1 MTVTRDVMIEGYS
14 EEEFGTTVHAHV
26 RPAEPISSIELLKGR
41 HKELG
46 EIRRALFAKGR
57 HMFIYGD
64 RGIGK
69 SSLAQTAAFQYQS
82 SDSAIIQIGCT
93 RTSTFYEIMHSI
105 AARLVENLDTKE
117 IQAKGGINLK
127 FINFELLVKS
137 VSKPELQQVCSM
149 DQALNVISDIREIH
163 SDNPIIVIDEFD
175 AIQDP
180 EERYK
185 FAEFLKK
192 MGDSGVYV
200 PIIFS
205 GIAGSLDDVLGGHQ
219 SSIRQL
225 FPIQLSPISWDSRWD
240 ILVEALEAFNIEF
253 DEEIK
258 YRVAGISDGFPY
270 YVHLITE
277 HLLWAIYDDE
287 TTSRVANFNHY
298 NEALKKA
305 VESVQEHIRKP
316 YDLATLRHSQDFHH
330 AIWAAADTS
339 ILHRNINDI
348 YASYERVIR
357 DLNHQGGQDHLVP
370 IDRKKFSQRLNT
382 LTKAS
387 HGSVLK
393 KMNDNR
399 TGWYQFTENMLR
411 GYVRL
416 LAETYGVRLW
426 MDEAKVPK
434 QLINPRPKA
443 LGNGRR
449 FHSTVPLGVGLK
461 DD

>member
-1 MTVTRDVMIEGYS
+1 MIEGYS

-41 HKELG
+41 HKELE

-69 SSLAQTAAFQYQS
+69 SSLAQTAALQYQS
-82 SDSAIIQIGCT
+82 SDSDIIQIGCT
-93 RTSTFYEIMHSI
+93 RTSTFYEIMQSI
-105 AARLVENLDTKE
+105 AGSLVENLDSKE
-117 IQAKGGINLK
+117 VQAKTGINLK
-127 FINFELLVKS
+127 FLSFELLVKS
-137 VSKPELQQVCSM
+137 SFKPEVPAVINM
-149 DQALNVISDIREIH
+149 EQALNVISDIREIH
-163 SDNPIIVIDEFD
+163 SEKPIIVIDEFD
-175 AIQDP
+175 AIQET
-180 EERYK
+180 EERHK

-192 MGDSGVYV
+192 MGDSGIYV

-205 GIAGSLDDVLGGHQ
+205 GIAASLDDVLGGHQ

-240 ILVEALEAFNIEF
+240 ILVEALEAFNVEF
-253 DEEIK
+253 DDEIK

-277 HLLWAIYDDE
+277 HLLWAIYDDPD
-287 TTSRVANFNHY
+287 TTQIANFNHY

-305 VESVQEHIRKP
+305 VETVQEHIRKP
-316 YDLATLRHSQDFHH
+316 YDLATTRHSQDFHH

-339 ILHRNINDI
+339 ILHRNIDSI
-348 YASYERVIR
+348 YASYGRIIR
-357 DLNHQGGQDHLVP
+357 DLNHANPQEKLTP

-393 KMNDNR
+393 KMSDNR
-399 TGWYQFTENMLR
+399 TGWYQFSENMLR

-416 LAETYGVRLW
+416 LAETNGVQLW

-434 QLINPRPKA
+434 QFINPRPRPM
-443 LGNGRR
+443 GSSRR
-449 FHSTVPLGVGLK
+449 FQSSVPTGIGLK

>member
-1 MTVTRDVMIEGYS
+1 MIEGYS
-14 EEEFGTTVHAHV
+14 EEEFGIIVHEHV

-41 HKELG
+41 HKEL
-46 EIRRALFAKGR
+46 EDIRRALFAKGR

-69 SSLAQTAAFQYQS
+69 SSLAQTAALQYQS
-82 SDSAIIQIGCT
+82 SDSDIIQIGCT
-93 RTSTFYEIMHSI
+93 RTSTFYEIMQSI
-105 AARLVENLDTKE
+105 AASLIESFDSRE
-117 IQAKGGINLK
+117 IQTKAGVNLK
-127 FINFELLVKS
+127 FFTFEFLAKS
-137 VSKPELQQVCSM
+137 SSKPDVPSVCNM
-149 DQALNVISDIREIH
+149 EQALDVISDIREMH
-163 SDNPIIVIDEFD
+163 SEKPIIVVDEFD
-175 AIQDP
+175 AIQEP

-192 MGDSGVYV
+192 MGDSGIYV

-205 GIAGSLDDVLGGHQ
+205 GIAASLDDVLGGHQ

-240 ILVEALEAFNIEF
+240 ILVEALEAFNIEY

-277 HLLWAIYDDE
+277 QLLWAIYDDPE
-287 TTSRVANFNHY
+287 TLQVANFSHY

-305 VESVQEHIRKP
+305 VETVQEHIRKP
-316 YDLATLRHSQDFHH
+316 YDLATTRHSQDFHH
-330 AIWAAADTS
+330 ALWACADTS
-339 ILHRNINDI
+339 ILYRKTDSI
-348 YASYERVIR
+348 YASYERIIR
-357 DLNHQGGQDHLVP
+357 DLNHANPQEILVP

-382 LTKAS
+382 LTKPS

-393 KMNDNR
+393 KMSDNR
-399 TGWYQFTENMLR
+399 TGWYQFSENMLR

-416 LAETYGVRLW
+416 LAETNGVQLW

-434 QLINPRPKA
+434 QLINPRPSPM
-443 LGNGRR
+443 GSHRR
-449 FHSTVPLGVGLK
+449 FQSSVPTGIGLR

>member
-1 MTVTRDVMIEGYS
+1 MINGYS
-14 EEEFGTTVHAHV
+14 EEEFGTIVHEHV

-41 HKELG
+41 HKEL
-46 EIRRALFAKGR
+46 EDIRRALFAKGR

-69 SSLAQTAAFQYQS
+69 SSLAQTAALQYQS
-82 SDSAIIQIGCT
+82 SDSDIIQIGCT
-93 RTSTFYEIMHSI
+93 RTSTFYEIMQSI
-105 AARLVENLDTKE
+105 AASLVDNFDSKEVQTK
-117 IQAKGGINLK
+117 AGVNLK
-127 FINFELLVKS
+127 FLSFEFLAKS
-137 VSKPELQQVCSM
+137 STKPDVPSVCNM
-149 DQALNVISDIREIH
+149 EQALDVISDIREIH
-163 SDNPIIVIDEFD
+163 SEKPIIVVDEFD
-175 AIQDP
+175 AIQEA

-192 MGDSGVYV
+192 MGDSGIYV

-205 GIAGSLDDVLGGHQ
+205 GISASLDDVLGGHQ

-240 ILVEALEAFNIEF
+240 ILVEALEALNIEYE
-253 DEEIK
+253 DEIK

-277 HLLWAIYDDE
+277 QLLWAVYDDSE
-287 TTSRVANFNHY
+287 TLQIANFSHY

-305 VESVQEHIRKP
+305 VETVQEHIRKP
-316 YDLATLRHSQDFHH
+316 YDLATTRHSQDFHH
-330 AIWAAADTS
+330 ALWACADTS
-339 ILHRNINDI
+339 ILHRKTDSI
-348 YASYERVIR
+348 YASYERIIR
-357 DLNHQGGQDHLVP
+357 DLNRANPQETLTP

-382 LTKAS
+382 LTKPS

-393 KMNDNR
+393 KMSDNR
-399 TGWYQFTENMLR
+399 TGWYQFSENMLR

-416 LAETYGVRLW
+416 LAETNGVQLW

-434 QLINPRPKA
+434 QLINPRPSPM
-443 LGNGRR
+443 GSNRR
-449 FHSTVPLGVGLK
+449 FQSSIPIGIGLK
-461 DD
+461 DDKKS

>member
-1 MTVTRDVMIEGYS
+1 MIEGYS
-14 EEEFGTTVHAHV
+14 EEEFGTIVHEHV

-41 HKELG
+41 HKEL
-46 EIRRALFAKGR
+46 EDIRRALFAKGR

-69 SSLAQTAAFQYQS
+69 SSLAQTAALQYQS
-82 SDSAIIQIGCT
+82 SDSDIIQIGCT
-93 RTSTFYEIMHSI
+93 RTSTFYEIMQSI
-105 AARLVENLDTKE
+105 AASLIESFDSRE
-117 IQAKGGINLK
+117 IQTRAGVNLK
-127 FINFELLVKS
+127 FFNFEFLAKS
-137 VSKPELQQVCSM
+137 SSKPDVPSVCNM
-149 DQALNVISDIREIH
+149 EQALDVISDIREMH
-163 SDNPIIVIDEFD
+163 SEKPIIVVDEFD
-175 AIQDP
+175 AIQEP

-192 MGDSGVYV
+192 MGDSGIYI

-205 GIAGSLDDVLGGHQ
+205 GIAASLDDVLGGHQ

-240 ILVEALEAFNIEF
+240 ILVEALEAFNIEY

-277 HLLWAIYDDE
+277 QLLWAIFDDPE
-287 TTSRVANFNHY
+287 TLQVANFSHY

-305 VESVQEHIRKP
+305 VETVQEHIRKP
-316 YDLATLRHSQDFHH
+316 YDLATTRHSQDFHH
-330 AIWAAADTS
+330 ALWACADTS
-339 ILHRNINDI
+339 ILYRKTDSI
-348 YASYERVIR
+348 YASYERIIR
-357 DLNHQGGQDHLVP
+357 DLNHANPQEILVP

-382 LTKAS
+382 LTKPS

-393 KMNDNR
+393 KMSDNR
-399 TGWYQFTENMLR
+399 TGWYQFSENMLR

-416 LAETYGVRLW
+416 LAETNGVQLW

-434 QLINPRPKA
+434 QLINPRPSPMSSH
-443 LGNGRR
+443 RR
-449 FHSTVPLGVGLK
+449 FQSSVPTGIGLK